1 MELMNLVFIALRQ
14 LHQALIVCNVPDLW
28 MHTSTS
34 MRMSHARG
42 PRQTDDASTLDTHN
56 PNGRGR
62 RGCVTTESPNP
73 PPVEAVCTPL
83 AHNHIDWRREPVLN
97 PAQCALRVGEGW
109 GAQGSR
115 ERTQGLEQTLSEEL
129 FQLGDLGPTVLSRCL
144 GSIVPDRL
152 VPSPSAPT
160 GPPLHRAAC
169 NVDFSGFPGFE
180 QAAGF
185 EGCLSTRGRG
195 TVSTMADKHTC
206 DSAEGAAR
214 GSRWPMISIEEANR
228 ISLLHTVP
236 LPAAA
241 VPLALSLGRV
251 LAEDVLAR
259 EVRMSRCETWRPE
272 CGAHE
277 MLTCASRSPFPRC
290 RR

>member
-56 PNGRGR
+56 PNGRGL

-83 AHNHIDWRREPVLN
+83 AHNHRLARRARAESGAVPF
-97 PAQCALRVGEGW
+97 ALGGW

-144 GSIVPDRL
+144 ESIVPDRL

-160 GPPLHRAAC
+160 GPPLHRTAC
-169 NVDFSGFPGFE
+169 N
-180 QAAGF
+180 A
-185 EGCLSTRGRG
+185 T
-195 TVSTMADKHTC
+195 
-206 DSAEGAAR
+206 
-214 GSRWPMISIEEANR
+214 
-228 ISLLHTVP
+228 
-236 LPAAA
+236 
-241 VPLALSLGRV
+241 
-251 LAEDVLAR
+251 
-259 EVRMSRCETWRPE
+259 
-272 CGAHE
+272 
-277 MLTCASRSPFPRC
+277 
-290 RR
+290 

>member
-1 MELMNLVFIALRQ
+1 MHAGQHKQTTRPLWTHTTRTAGGGAGVSPRIAPTPCQSRPCARRLR
-14 LHQALIVCNVPDLW
+14 I
-28 MHTSTS
+28 
-34 MRMSHARG
+34 
-42 PRQTDDASTLDTHN
+42 
-56 PNGRGR
+56 
-62 RGCVTTESPNP
+62 
-73 PPVEAVCTPL
+73 
-83 AHNHIDWRREPVLN
+83 HIDWRREPALN
-97 PAQCALRVGEGW
+97 PAQCPSRWGGL

-129 FQLGDLGPTVLSRCL
+129 FQLGDLGPTVLSRSL
-144 GSIVPDRL
+144 GSIVPARL
-152 VPSPSAPT
+152 VPSPAAPT
-160 GPPLHRAAC
+160 RLPQYRAAC
-169 NVDFSGFPGFE
+169 SFRLFHSFPLPEFSSE
-180 QAAGF
+180 TRKRAA
-185 EGCLSTRGRG
+185 
-195 TVSTMADKHTC
+195 VSTMADKHTC

-272 CGAHE
+272 CGAHD

>member
-1 MELMNLVFIALRQ
+1 
-14 LHQALIVCNVPDLW
+14 
-28 MHTSTS
+28 
-34 MRMSHARG
+34 MSPRKAPT
-42 PRQTDDASTLDTHN
+42 PRQSR
-56 PNGRGR
+56 PCSR
-62 RGCVTTESPNP
+62 R
-73 PPVEAVCTPL
+73 L
-83 AHNHIDWRREPVLN
+83 RIIIDWRREPVLN
-97 PAQCALRVGEGW
+97 PAQCALRVGGGW

-129 FQLGDLGPTVLSRCL
+129 FQLGDFGPTVLSRCL
-144 GSIVPDRL
+144 GSIAPDPQRRTAQGRVQL
-152 VPSPSAPT
+152 PSFQLFAE
-160 GPPLHRAAC
+160 
-169 NVDFSGFPGFE
+169 FFK
-180 QAAGF
+180 
-185 EGCLSTRGRG
+185 GCLSARGRG

>member
-1 MELMNLVFIALRQ
+1 MFIALRQ

-28 MHTSTS
+28 MHKSTS

-97 PAQCALRVGEGW
+97 PAQCALRVGGGW

-169 NVDFSGFPGFE
+169 KRRLFWFPGLRAGSWLRGLPLDKGQGDGVDDGR
-180 QAAGF
+180 QAHVRQ
-185 EGCLSTRGRG
+185 RG
-195 TVSTMADKHTC
+195 
-206 DSAEGAAR
+206 
-214 GSRWPMISIEEANR
+214 GSRSG
-228 ISLLHTVP
+228 
-236 LPAAA
+236 
-241 VPLALSLGRV
+241 LALAHDFDRRGQSH
-251 LAEDVLAR
+251 LASAHR
-259 EVRMSRCETWRPE
+259 ASPGCRCAPGAQPWPRP
-272 CGAHE
+272 
-277 MLTCASRSPFPRC
+277 R
-290 RR
+290 